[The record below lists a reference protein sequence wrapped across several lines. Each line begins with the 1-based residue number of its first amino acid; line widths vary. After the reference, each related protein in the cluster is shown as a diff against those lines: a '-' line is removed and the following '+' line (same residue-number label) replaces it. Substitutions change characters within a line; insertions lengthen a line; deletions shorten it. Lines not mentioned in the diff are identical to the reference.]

1 MFMCHPWSCGWAQY
15 NRVEIQLI
23 LKLICYWDQN
33 LLRSNSFILEAMQ
46 WEKAQRTV
54 KLLLNVWPTL
64 LNNNHYTP
72 KGNPFMTQHTQYYT
86 TLAMAQYRKL
96 KVYQTAIKLSAN
108 FLWLSK
114 KKKKATTSDWRE
126 HLSTSFGQ
134 NLQKVS
140 ANPQH
145 GVKAW
150 CAERGRQRREF
161 TARQHWPGD
170 PEADLR
176 TKICGLSVHMVTGV
190 CRISNPIQPASLFSI
205 TISVKKKGAV
215 HSHSHGAKLK
225 TDSQLASMLD
235 ILKCQ
240 MYACN
245 TCTLVDS
252 YHLQLSEHLIRWKP
266 VNKSAIISKLTS
278 HNSVFISLS

>member
-1 MFMCHPWSCGWAQY
+1 MRNGTENGEVIVKCLTYFT
-15 NRVEIQLI
+15 QLQP
-23 LKLICYWDQN
+23 L
-33 LLRSNSFILEAMQ
+33 
-46 WEKAQRTV
+46 
-54 KLLLNVWPTL
+54 
-64 LNNNHYTP
+64 HTP
-72 KGNPFMTQHTQYYT
+72 KGNSFMTQHTQYYT

-96 KVYQTAIKLSAN
+96 KVCQTVIKLSAN

-114 KKKKATTSDWRE
+114 NNNNNNIWLTRTFINFFWTKSTKSISKSPTRSESLVCRE
-126 HLSTSFGQ
+126 
-134 NLQKVS
+134 
-140 ANPQH
+140 
-145 GVKAW
+145 
-150 CAERGRQRREF
+150 ERQRREF

-240 MYACN
+240 MYAC
-245 TCTLVDS
+245 TLVDS

>member
-1 MFMCHPWSCGWAQY
+1 
-15 NRVEIQLI
+15 
-23 LKLICYWDQN
+23 
-33 LLRSNSFILEAMQ
+33 MQ

-72 KGNPFMTQHTQYYT
+72 KGNPFMTQHTQYYS

-96 KVYQTAIKLSAN
+96 KVYQTVIKLSAN

-114 KKKKATTSDWRE
+114 KKPNNIWLTRTLINFFWTKSTKSISKSPTRSESLVCRE
-126 HLSTSFGQ
+126 
-134 NLQKVS
+134 
-140 ANPQH
+140 
-145 GVKAW
+145 
-150 CAERGRQRREF
+150 ERQRREF

-190 CRISNPIQPASLFSI
+190 CRISNPIQPASLFSF

-215 HSHSHGAKLK
+215 HSHSHSHGAKLK

-252 YHLQLSEHLIRWKP
+252 YHLQLSEHRIRWKP
-266 VNKSAIISKLTS
+266 VNKSVIISKLTS